1 MSNEA
6 KTQTNPLD
14 SLNADS
20 TMDERLE
27 VLAAEKARIAAGGGE
42 ARLAKQRER
51 GKMTARERI
60 AHFFDEDTFRETGMF
75 VTHRTTDFGMDSAD
89 APADG
94 VVTGTGA
101 VLGRPVH
108 IASQDFT
115 VMGGSAGE
123 AQSKKVAATMRA
135 AGDTGTPFVFINDSG
150 GARIQEGIDSLSGY
164 GQVFY
169 NNVWLSGLVPQI
181 SIISGPC
188 AGGAA
193 YSPALTDFIIQTRKA
208 QMFITGPG
216 VIKSVTGEDVT
227 AEQLGGADAH
237 MAKAGNIDFVAD
249 DDEQALLIA
258 TKLLSFLPQNNT
270 EEAPIVDPNFDVTPD
285 PSLRDV
291 VPVDG
296 KKGYD
301 IRDVI
306 TRIVDN
312 GDFLESQAGFATNLV
327 VGFGRIAGRTIGVI
341 ANQPA
346 VMSGVLDINAS
357 DKGAKFIRFC
367 NAFNI
372 PLVTLVDVPGFM
384 PGVAQEHGGIIRH
397 GAKMLYAYSSAT
409 VQKITVVLRK
419 AYGGAYLAMCSKD
432 LGADRVFAWPTAE
445 IAVMGAEGA
454 VNVVFRKEIAGA
466 GDAEQQAKVR
476 DARLAE
482 YKARFSTPY
491 VAASRGLVDD
501 VIDPAETRLAI
512 ADALEVLA
520 NKRIVRPAK
529 KHGLGPN

>member
-1 MSNEA
+1 MSNESS
-6 KTQTNPLD
+6 N
-14 SLNADS
+14 NAPAAVADAS
-20 TMDERLE
+20 MDERLE
-27 VLAAEKARIAAGGGE
+27 VLYEQRARVAAGGGE
-42 ARLAKQRER
+42 ARQEKQRER
-51 GKMTARERI
+51 GKMTARERLV
-60 AHFFDEDTFRETGMF
+60 ALLDEGTFHETGMF
-75 VTHRTTDFGMDSAD
+75 ITHRTTDFGMDKAD

-101 VLGRPVH
+101 VLGRPLH

-123 AQSKKVAATMRA
+123 AQSKKVAAMMKA
-135 AGDTGTPFVFINDSG
+135 SADTGTPFVFINDSG

-169 NNVWLSGLVPQI
+169 NNVLLSGLVPQI

-216 VIKSVTGEDVT
+216 VIKAVTGEDVT
-227 AEQLGGADAH
+227 ADQLGGADAH

-249 DDEQALLIA
+249 DDEQAILIA
-258 TKLLSFLPQNNT
+258 QKLLSFLPQNNT
-270 EEAPIVDPNFDVTPD
+270 EEAPVVDPVLDVTPD
-285 PSLRDV
+285 NSLRDV

-301 IRDVI
+301 VRDVI
-306 TRIVDN
+306 TRVVDN
-312 GDFLESQAGFATNLV
+312 ADFLESQAGFAQNLV
-327 VGFGRIAGRTIGVI
+327 VGFGRIAGRTVGIV

-372 PLVTLVDVPGFM
+372 PLVTFVDVPGFM

-397 GAKMLYAYSSAT
+397 GAKMLYAYSAAT
-409 VQKITVVLRK
+409 VQKITIVLRK

-432 LGADRVFAWPTAE
+432 MGADRVFAWPTAE

-454 VNVVFRKEIAGA
+454 VNVVFRKDIAAA
-466 GDAEQQAKVR
+466 GSEEEQAKVR
-476 DARLAE
+476 NERIAE
-482 YKARFSTPY
+482 YKSRFSTPY

-501 VIDPAETRLAI
+501 VIDPAETRMQI

-520 NKRIVRPAK
+520 NKRVVRPGK
-529 KHGLGPN
+529 KHGLGPM